1 MQKQVLMEEMGWGMK
16 RILTAMT
23 IMSLFLTTTVIAQ
36 SSEWQP
42 VTGEEN
48 LRNFMSGTTLEWEE
62 PGGARSRGEYR
73 ADGTGTLYSWGGAQ
87 MPRPWEIKGDDQV
100 CVTARQ
106 ITQCWQLEKNTTDPT
121 LYRSIEVA
129 TGTVTEIRMS
139 KDGASA
145 SLEGGPKATGNAGGP
160 AAASADEIA
169 AQLADPN
176 SPVAS
181 LTFKNRFTWFEGEL
195 PDADN
200 QSMYTLL
207 FQPTLPFVL
216 GSGSKVIWRPA
227 IPLLVDKPGFNSS
240 TASFDE
246 ESGLGDIGFDLI
258 YVPNLK
264 RKDILFGYGFITS
277 LPTGT
282 DSSLTTGQ
290 WSLGPEL
297 IIGKLDPKYTLAI
310 FPKHQWDVAGW
321 TDTAIN
327 NTVLQP
333 IFTYLPGGGWNIGTA
348 PIIAYNWE
356 NEQWTVPLH
365 LTVGKTVMISGR
377 PWKLAVEMD
386 YYVEKPDTFGPE
398 YRISF
403 NITPVVK
410 NALASWFGL
419 GNK

>member
-1 MQKQVLMEEMGWGMK
+1 
-16 RILTAMT
+16 
-23 IMSLFLTTTVIAQ
+23 
-36 SSEWQP
+36 
-42 VTGEEN
+42 
-48 LRNFMSGTTLEWEE
+48 MSGTKIEWEE
-62 PGGARSRGEYR
+62 PGGERSRGEYR

-87 MPRPWEIKGDDQV
+87 IPRTWAVKGNDQV

-106 ITQCWQLEKNTTDPT
+106 VTQCWKLEKNTTDPA
-121 LYRSIEVA
+121 LYRSIDVA

-145 SLEGGPKATGNAGGP
+145 TTKGDPKAAGNKGGP
-160 AAASADEIA
+160 AAASADEMA
-169 AQLADPN
+169 AQLANPN
-176 SPVAS
+176 SPVGN
-181 LTFKNRFTWFEGEL
+181 LTFKNKFTWFEGDL

-216 GSGSKVIWRPA
+216 GSGSKFIWRPA
-227 IPLLVDKPGFNSS
+227 FPLLFDKPVFNSS
-240 TASFDE
+240 TASFGG

-258 YVPNLK
+258 YVPKIK
-264 RKDILFGYGFITS
+264 RKDILFGYGLITT

-290 WSLGPEL
+290 WALGPEL
-297 IIGKLDPKYTLAI
+297 IIGKLDPKYTLAF

-327 NTVLQP
+327 VTSLQP

-348 PIIAYNWE
+348 PNIAYNWE

-365 LTVGKTVMISGR
+365 LTVGKTVVISGR
-377 PWKLAVEMD
+377 PWKFAVELD
-386 YYVEKPDTFGPE
+386 YYVEKSDTFGPE
-398 YRISF
+398 WMLSF

-410 NALASWFGL
+410 NKLASLIGL
-419 GNK
+419 GEK

>member
-1 MQKQVLMEEMGWGMK
+1 MRGP
-16 RILTAMT
+16 RIKENLRRLLT
-23 IMSLFLTTTVIAQ
+23 IMTVMFLVLISTAIAQ
-36 SSEWQP
+36 SAEWQP

-48 LRNFMSGTTLEWEE
+48 LSNFMIDTKMEWEE
-62 PGGARSRGEYR
+62 PGGDRSRGEYR

-87 MPRPWEIKGDDQV
+87 IPRTWEVKGDDQV

-106 ITQCWQLEKNTTDPT
+106 VTQCWKLEKNTADPA
-121 LYRSIEVA
+121 LYRAIDVA
-129 TGTVTEIRMS
+129 TGRMTEIRIS

-145 SLEGGPKATGNAGGP
+145 TVKGSPKIRGNKGGA
-160 AAASADEIA
+160 AAASADEMA
-169 AQLADPN
+169 AQLANPN
-176 SPVAS
+176 SPVAN
-181 LTFKNRFTWFEGEL
+181 LTFKNQFTWFEGDL

-207 FQPTLPFVL
+207 FNPVLPFL
-216 GSGSKVIWRPA
+216 LDSGSKFIWRPA
-227 IPLLVDKPGFNSS
+227 IPLLVDKPVFNSS
-240 TASFDE
+240 TASFDG

-258 YVPNLK
+258 YVPKIK
-264 RKDILFGYGFITS
+264 RKDILFGYGIITT

-282 DSSLTTGQ
+282 DSSLTSGQ
-290 WSLGPEL
+290 WSLGPEM
-297 IIGKLDPKYTLAI
+297 IIGKLDPKYTLAF

-327 NTVLQP
+327 VTMLQP

-348 PIIAYNWE
+348 PNIAYNWE

-377 PWKLAVEMD
+377 PWKLAVELD
-386 YYVEKPDTFGPE
+386 YYVEKSDTFGPE
-398 YRISF
+398 WMLSF

-410 NALASWFGL
+410 NKLASLIGL
-419 GNK
+419 GEK